1 MLKKIPTYKVEMDGS
16 IVTAISLVDEPAI
29 EQYFVCFNKE
39 EKKRHII
46 LSNQEKRI
54 ICGAVLVPDFPIYRY
69 NEYDGEYYITFPKET
84 IQHLAYN
91 YISNGH
97 ISTFTSQHEKAVYG
111 VNIIESWIKTSEND
125 KSVDLGL
132 DLPIGSW
139 IVMAKV
145 NDDNIWN
152 DIKEGKMNGFSI
164 ESFLDF
170 SEVKFN
176 KQNNKEE
183 KMQTI
188 EVNDNF
194 WSKLFDTIKAA
205 FETPQVEEP
214 QAEAQAEEVLDDLK
228 EEVTEETPKAEE
240 EVKME
245 KEEVIV
251 EEEPKEAEEIAE
263 EVVETVVMEEPT
275 VEEAEN
281 KLQEVVDE
289 LNKKIDE
296 LTEEIETL
304 KKENE
309 KLSKEPS
316 VKKVSTRQ
324 SKQDNKSNFDRMLAV
339 MNGTAFNKN

>member
-1 MLKKIPTYKVEMDGS
+1 MKKIPTYKVEMDGS
-16 IVTAISLVDEPAI
+16 IITAISLVDEPAI
-29 EQYFVCFNKE
+29 ESYFVCFSKE

-46 LSNQEKRI
+46 LSNQEKKI

-69 NEYDGEYYITFPKET
+69 NEFDGEYYITFPKDT
-84 IQHLAYN
+84 IEHLAYD
-91 YISNGH
+91 YISKGH
-97 ISTFTSQHEKAVYG
+97 INTFTSQHEKPVYG

-132 DLPIGSW
+132 ELPIGSW
-139 IVMAKV
+139 IVMAKI

-152 DIKEGKMNGFSI
+152 EIKEGRMNGFSI

-170 SEVKFN
+170 SELKFN
-176 KQNNKEE
+176 KQNNIEE

-194 WSKLFDTIKAA
+194 WSKLFDTIKSA

-228 EEVTEETPKAEE
+228 EEVVEETPKAEE
-240 EVKME
+240 NM
-245 KEEVIV
+245 EEVII

-275 VEEAEN
+275 VEDAEN
-281 KLQEVVDE
+281 KLQDVVDE
-289 LNKKIDE
+289 LQKKIDE
-296 LTEEIETL
+296 LTEEVETL
-304 KKENE
+304 RKENQR
-309 KLSKEPS
+309 LSKQPE
-316 VKKVSTRQ
+316 VKPVSTRQ